1 MQTGK
6 QYSVIQERTA
16 CWMHEGETP
25 DCCTWRL
32 RAGFLEEATL
42 NLAPEGWGE
51 AGHQPWLSPKAQAPL
66 PRCRVVP
73 GKGVSSPAPCW
84 WGR

>member
-1 MQTGK
+1 
-6 QYSVIQERTA
+6 
-16 CWMHEGETP
+16 MHEGETP
-25 DCCTWRL
+25 DCRTWRL
-32 RAGFLEEATL
+32 RVGFPEEATL

-73 GKGVSSPAPCW
+73 GKGVSSPLSAKLR
-84 WGR
+84 GNNHLGSEETYGKTS